1 LAPSVAIAAEKP
13 GPIVRALRSLQAA
26 QNRDGGFGRRAGDP
40 SDPKTSVWATLAMV
54 SLGIHP
60 ADQPRT
66 NSSAFEYLVGDGK
79 PGSDGIQ
86 GKLQDSSDLA
96 AFMLVMQ
103 AIGVPDLGVGAGNEL
118 KKRQDRGGGGIP
130 ERKGTPPT
138 TQATAL
144 ATLAFL
150 GDRVNSGS
158 AQDTARWL
166 KTAASGKG
174 WGATSGAAPRPGTT
188 GMAVTALMAV
198 DSADIRNS
206 RAQSYLLSAVNDDG
220 GFGGTRPTPSEPVA
234 TAWAMLGLRAVGNKP
249 RDVRG
254 GTGISTATYLARQQN
269 DEDGGFGDTLATA
282 QILPG
287 FNASGLTV
295 EKPLVRGKSNRVSRN
310 AGAVDRENGAGPG
323 GDNDGQPGEGSKVD
337 PNGDED
343 GTPDGNPSGDE
354 PTGDQSTGDD
364 PTDDAPPAPGD
375 GGTPTADI
383 PSSPAPATP
392 APSTPTPT
400 PAPTPTP
407 PKPADDTVASA
418 GGDGK
423 DEDDETAAD
432 AATKQVNG
440 VVVGARAAAAS
451 SPPGLDAGGGDAG
464 DRGAAVLGGLIVA
477 LVLVGTQLERRRPKR
492 IVS

>member
-1 LAPSVAIAAEKP
+1 VAIAAEQP

-66 NSSAFEYLVGDGK
+66 NSSALEYLVGDGK
-79 PGSDGIQ
+79 PGSTGIQ
-86 GKLQDSSDLA
+86 RRLQDSSDLA

-103 AIGVPDLGVGAGNEL
+103 AIGAPDLGVGAGSEL
-118 KKRQDRGGGGIP
+118 KERLASTGGIP
-130 ERKGTPPT
+130 ERAGGTPT

-144 ATLAFL
+144 ATLALL

-220 GFGGTRPTPSEPVA
+220 GFGGARPTSSEPVA

-254 GTGISTATYLARQQN
+254 GTGVSTATYLARQQD

-295 EKPLVRGKSNRVSRN
+295 EKPLVRGKSNLVSRN
-310 AGAVDRENGAGPG
+310 AGAVDRDNGAGTG
-323 GDNDGQPGEGSKVD
+323 GKVDGGPAEGSKVD
-337 PNGDED
+337 PDGDED

-354 PTGDQSTGDD
+354 PTGGEPTGDD

-383 PSSPAPATP
+383 PSSPAPVTP

-400 PAPTPTP
+400 PAPTP

-423 DEDDETAAD
+423 DEDDDTAAD